1 MRTIRFMAVLAM
13 ALITG
18 CSAAQ
23 PRKPVT
29 AEGREK
35 WQEARAGVL
44 YSLAKGQFEAGN
56 FDAARKSL
64 NEAAALAPKN
74 AAVYVLAARVAIEQ
88 SQLELAL
95 NTLAA
100 AAAIDPRNA
109 EIDYLMGVVYQRWQ
123 KPDLALE
130 CYSRAAAK
138 QPAELPYVLAQSE
151 MLVAL
156 DRQEE
161 ALTLLRSKMQ
171 YFENSAVLRDAVGQL
186 LLQKGEYALAA
197 DMLRIASV
205 LAPEDQFIRER
216 LAVALYLQGDYREA
230 AEVLARLLRD
240 PHYAQRADLLV
251 AQGECLMHL
260 NRVRDARD
268 SFEAASQHDPSSVA
282 VWLGLA
288 KAAARLDDTPRV
300 EMSLRK
306 AMAIQAD
313 NPEVH
318 LMLGYLRI
326 QQGKLAEAVSLFHR
340 ASALDVRD
348 TVSLCMIGYT
358 LEKMGHKQLAG
369 TYYARALK
377 IRPDDELASRLMA
390 QLDMKD

>member
-1 MRTIRFMAVLAM
+1 MRSVRLLSVLAL
-13 ALITG
+13 ALIAG

-23 PRKPVT
+23 PKKSVT
-29 AEGREK
+29 VEGREK

-56 FDAARKSL
+56 FEAARKSL
-64 NEAAALAPKN
+64 NEAATLAPKT
-74 AAVYVLAARVAIEQ
+74 AAIYVLSARIAIEQ

-95 NTLAA
+95 NTLATVA
-100 AAAIDPRNA
+100 TLDPKNA
-109 EIDYLMGVVYQRWQ
+109 EADYFMGVVYQRWQ
-123 KPDLALE
+123 KPDLALD
-130 CYSRAAAK
+130 CYTRASTK
-138 QPAELPYVLAQSE
+138 QPAELAYILAQSE
-151 MLVAL
+151 MLVAM
-156 DRQEE
+156 DRQDE
-161 ALTLLRSKMQ
+161 ALALLRSKMQ
-171 YFENSAVLRDAVGQL
+171 YFENSAVLRDSIGQL
-186 LLQKGEYALAA
+186 LFQRGEYALAA

-216 LAVALYLQGDYREA
+216 LAMALYLQGDYREA
-230 AEVLARLLRD
+230 VEVLSRLLGD
-240 PHYAQRADLLV
+240 PRYAKRADLLV
-251 AQGECLMHL
+251 AQGECLLHV

-268 SFEAASQHDPSSVA
+268 SFELASQHDPSSVA

-288 KAAARLDDTPRV
+288 KAAAQLDDTPRV

-340 ASALDVRD
+340 ASALNVRD

-358 LEKMGHKQLAG
+358 LEKMGQKGLAG

-377 IRPDDELASRLMA
+377 IRPDDEMANKLMA